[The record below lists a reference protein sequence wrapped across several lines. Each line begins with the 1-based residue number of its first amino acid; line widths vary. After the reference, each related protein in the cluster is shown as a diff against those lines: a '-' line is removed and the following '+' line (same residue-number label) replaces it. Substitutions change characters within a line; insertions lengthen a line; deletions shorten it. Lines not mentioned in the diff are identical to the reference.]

1 LVYAS
6 TIEALSEIYTT
17 STVEANFIFLGG
29 YDLNVAT
36 NTPQDDFQKTALRL
50 PKTLHAQ
57 LHASA
62 QDSGRSY
69 NAEIVA
75 RLQQSFEPS
84 VDSAHL
90 QEVAAAHKSTATAL
104 GVLSTT
110 MANMLLSAV
119 RLFTP
124 DQRKKL
130 MQIGV
135 WEAIAEGVVQG
146 KGATIVE
153 ALDLLNK
160 PSEQSQI
167 SIDQKK

>member
-1 LVYAS
+1 MEKETRAP
-6 TIEALSEIYTT
+6 TT
-17 STVEANFIFLGG
+17 RDSDKYIVRMPEGMRDRIA
-29 YDLNVAT
+29 
-36 NTPQDDFQKTALRL
+36 
-50 PKTLHAQ
+50 
-57 LHASA
+57 ASA
-62 QDSGRSY
+62 KLNSRTM

-75 RLQQSFEPS
+75 RLQQSFEPPIET
-84 VDSAHL
+84 AHL
-90 QEVAAAHKSTATAL
+90 QEVAAAHKSTAAVL

-135 WEAIAEGVVQG
+135 WETIAEGVVQG
-146 KGATIVE
+146 EGVAIVE

-160 PSEQSQI
+160 PSEQSQT

>member
-1 LVYAS
+1 MEKETRAP
-6 TIEALSEIYTT
+6 TT
-17 STVEANFIFLGG
+17 RDSDKYIVRMPEGMRDRIA
-29 YDLNVAT
+29 
-36 NTPQDDFQKTALRL
+36 
-50 PKTLHAQ
+50 
-57 LHASA
+57 ASA
-62 QDSGRSY
+62 KLNNRTM

-84 VDSAHL
+84 GDTAHL
-90 QEVAAAHKSTATAL
+90 QEVAGAHKSTAAVL

-146 KGATIVE
+146 KGAAIVE
-153 ALDLLNK
+153 SLDLLNK
-160 PSEQSQI
+160 PSEQHKTFTE
-167 SIDQKK
+167 QKK

>member
-1 LVYAS
+1 MLPELREKVE
-6 TIEALSEIYTT
+6 EAARI
-17 STVEANFIFLGG
+17 
-29 YDLNVAT
+29 
-36 NTPQDDFQKTALRL
+36 
-50 PKTLHAQ
+50 
-57 LHASA
+57 
-62 QDSGRSY
+62 SGRSM

-75 RLQQSFEPS
+75 RLQTSFEPPIET
-84 VDSAHL
+84 AHL

-146 KGATIVE
+146 EGAAIVE

-160 PSEQSQI
+160 PSEQSQT